1 MAIRFP
7 SALWRN
13 RDLCWRLA
21 QREVL
26 GRYRGSL
33 LGMAWSFLTPL
44 AMLAVYTFVF
54 SQVFKARWGT
64 LENEGP
70 LGFAVNLFAG
80 LIVFNLFSECA
91 NRAPTLVLA
100 NPSYVKKIVFPLEIL
115 AGVTVGSAGF
125 HALTSLVVLAIFELI
140 AFHGLPYTFVW
151 LPLVWVPLILGC
163 LAFTWVIAALGVFL
177 RDIGQ
182 LVGVIVSMLMFL
194 SPVFFPV
201 SALPL
206 QWQPILT
213 LNPLA
218 QVIEQTRKVVIAGE
232 HPQATYLI
240 AGTLIAGVACEL
252 SFRLFQKTKRAFAD
266 VM

>member
-1 MAIRFP
+1 MRLRFP
-7 SALWRN
+7 LALWKHRE
-13 RDLCWRLA
+13 LWWRLTE
-21 QREVL
+21 REVL
-26 GRYRGSL
+26 GRYRGSA
-33 LGMAWSFLTPL
+33 LGIGWSFITPL

-54 SQVFKARWGT
+54 SQVFKARWGG
-64 LENEGP
+64 LEQAGP

-140 AFHGLPYTFVW
+140 AFQSLPYTFAW
-151 LPLVWVPLILGC
+151 LPLVWLPLILGC
-163 LAFTWVIAALGVFL
+163 LAITWVIAAMGVFL

-206 QWQPILT
+206 QWQAILT

-218 QVIEQTRKVVIAGE
+218 QVIEQTRKVLIAGE
-232 HPQATYLI
+232 HPQASYLI
-240 AGTLIAGVACEL
+240 AGTIITGLACEL

>member
-1 MAIRFP
+1 MRLRFP
-7 SALWRN
+7 LALWKHRE
-13 RDLCWRLA
+13 LWWRLTE
-21 QREVL
+21 REVL
-26 GRYRGSL
+26 GRYRGSA
-33 LGMAWSFLTPL
+33 LGIGWSFITPL

-54 SQVFKARWGT
+54 SQVFKARWGG
-64 LENEGP
+64 LEQAGP

-80 LIVFNLFSECA
+80 LIVFNVFSECA

-140 AFHGLPYTFVW
+140 AFQSLPYTFAW
-151 LPLVWVPLILGC
+151 LPLVWLPLILGC
-163 LAFTWVIAALGVFL
+163 LAITWVIAAMGVFL

-206 QWQPILT
+206 QWQAILT

-218 QVIEQTRKVVIAGE
+218 QVIEQTRKVLIAGE
-232 HPQATYLI
+232 HPQAGYLI
-240 AGTLIAGVACEL
+240 AGTIITGLACEL

>member
-1 MAIRFP
+1 MTIRFP
-7 SALWRN
+7 RALWQN
-13 RDLCWRLA
+13 RELCWRLA
-21 QREVL
+21 EREVL

-33 LGMAWSFLTPL
+33 LGLAWSFLTPL

-64 LENEGP
+64 LENQGP

-80 LIVFNLFSECA
+80 LIVFNLFAECA

-115 AGVTVGSAGF
+115 AGVSVGSAGF

-140 AFHGLPYTFVW
+140 AFRGLPYTFIW

-218 QVIEQTRKVVIAGE
+218 QVIEQTRMVVIAGE
-232 HPQATYLI
+232 HPQASYLI
-240 AGTLIAGVACEL
+240 AGTLIAGLACEL

>member
-1 MAIRFP
+1 MKFSFP
-7 SALWRN
+7 HALWKHRE
-13 RDLCWRLA
+13 LWWRLTE
-21 QREVL
+21 REVL
-26 GRYRGSL
+26 GRYRGSA
-33 LGMAWSFLTPL
+33 LGIGWSFITPL

-54 SQVFKARWGT
+54 SQVFKARWGG
-64 LENEGP
+64 LEQAGP

-91 NRAPTLVLA
+91 SRAPTLVLA
-100 NPSYVKKIVFPLEIL
+100 NSSYVKKIVFPLEIL
-115 AGVTVGSAGF
+115 GAVAVGSAGF

-140 AFHGLPYTFVW
+140 AIQSLPYTFVW

-163 LAFTWVIAALGVFL
+163 LAFTWVIAALGVFV

-182 LVGVIVSMLMFL
+182 LVGIIVNMLMFL
-194 SPVFFPV
+194 SPVFFPA

-206 QWQPILT
+206 QWQPILI

-218 QVIEQTRKVVIAGE
+218 QVIEQTRKVLIAGE
-232 HPQATYLI
+232 HPQASYLI
-240 AGTLIAGVACEL
+240 AGTIFGSLACEL